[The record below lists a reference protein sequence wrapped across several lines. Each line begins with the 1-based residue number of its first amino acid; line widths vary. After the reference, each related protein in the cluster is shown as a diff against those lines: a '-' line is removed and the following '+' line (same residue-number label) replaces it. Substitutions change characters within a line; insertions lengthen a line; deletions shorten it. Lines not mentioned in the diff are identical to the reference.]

1 MKTIGNPKHLI
12 IGTKIDLAKRTGDQ
26 RRADVRLLAEK
37 PMTVL
42 RNRQRRVQ
50 EAISRA
56 SKGYY
61 MAIEKGRP
69 EKVLELGMKRTIL
82 REQERDLENAIGLK
96 VITTPGFNPRRK

>member
-1 MKTIGNPKHLI
+1 MKIFGDPKHLI
-12 IGTKIDLAKRTGDQ
+12 IGTKIDLVKRTGDQ
-26 RRADVRLLAEK
+26 RRADVRLLAQK

-42 RNRQRRVQ
+42 RNRQKRVQ
-50 EAISRA
+50 EAISSA

-69 EKVLELGMKRTIL
+69 EKVLEFGMKRTIL

-96 VITTPGFNPRRK
+96 VITAPGFKAR